1 MMRGRK
7 KEIKWSGTFGFKLW
21 QRVLIFA
28 ILSLKTNDKNQKKKQ
43 ILQVIFVHIMTF
55 FQSKLMCHTF
65 NEQNN
70 CSTRK

>member
-28 ILSLKTNDKNQKKKQ
+28 ILSLKTNDKRKKKTDFASNFRSYHD
-43 ILQVIFVHIMTF
+43 IFSEQVNVSHV
-55 FQSKLMCHTF
+55 Q
-65 NEQNN
+65 
-70 CSTRK
+70 